1 MARLIYS
8 TLASLDGYIADED
21 GKFEWGEPGEEM
33 HQFVND
39 LARPIGIHLYGRRL
53 YEVMTAWESIDTSD
67 QPPYIRDFAE
77 IWQSAEKIV
86 YSRTLESVST
96 ARTRIER
103 EFVPDTVRDLKAT
116 TETDLLV
123 GGPNLAAHAFRAGLV
138 EECHLFVAP
147 MIVGGGTRFLPD
159 KLSQKLELTDE
170 RRFGDGMVHLRY
182 RVLEW
187 SSGDVR
193 TRTK

>member
-1 MARLIYS
+1 MGRLIYS
-8 TLASLDGYIADED
+8 AITSLDGYIADED
-21 GKFEWGEPGEEM
+21 GKFEWGEPGEET

-39 LARPIGIHLYGRRL
+39 LERPIGTYLYGRRL
-53 YEVMTAWESIDTSD
+53 YEIMTAWEGMDTRD
-67 QPPYIRDFAE
+67 QPPHIRDFAE
-77 IWQSAEKIV
+77 IWQAAEKIV

-103 EFVPDTVRDLKAT
+103 EFDPDTVRDLKAT

-123 GGPNLAAHAFRAGLV
+123 GGPNLAAHAFEAGLV
-138 EECHLFVAP
+138 DECQFFVAP

-159 KLSQKLELTDE
+159 KLRQKLQLTDE

-182 RVLEW
+182 RVLE
-187 SSGDVR
+187 
-193 TRTK
+193 